1 MKHTPWSCFCALA
14 LLAWGGNAF
23 GQQTNIYY
31 PPTTRLEGFDTNVDT
46 VVIRATALV
55 GNVAVNGG
63 ALNVKCRDI
72 TDTGAGQ
79 RELGIAID
87 INAGNQREDS
97 ISVDYDELVTLLNGI
112 DYISRVDWS
121 VTTFPVFDAIFT
133 TRGGFRLVAFGGRR
147 SGAIEY
153 SVRSVRSGWPPLA
166 ISRDQLAQLRNLVE
180 QAKTKLDAVKK

>member
-1 MKHTPWSCFCALA
+1 MNKTHWACICATA
-14 LLAWGGNAF
+14 LLALGSHAF
-23 GQQTNIYY
+23 AQTTNIYY
-31 PPTTRLEGFDTNVDT
+31 PPATRLEGFETNVDT

-55 GNVAVNGG
+55 GNVAINGG
-63 ALNVKCRDI
+63 TLNVKCRDL
-72 TDTGAGQ
+72 TDTGASR

-87 INAGNQREDS
+87 INAGNQREDTL
-97 ISVDYDELVTLLNGI
+97 SVDYDELDTLLNGI

-121 VTTFPVFDAIFT
+121 VTSFPVFDAVFT

-153 SVRSVRSGWPPLA
+153 SVRSVRAGWPPLA

-180 QAKTKLDAVKK
+180 QAKAKLDAIKR